1 MQYSI
6 QSVIA
11 LVLVSSAM
19 ASAYNNGSEERSL
32 KRACRTAARQ
42 GRQACRPD
50 RANREQC
57 MAKVESDLAQ
67 CLSGK
72 PQPPPTP
79 EPGPPAGPRSA
90 TVNILPDPDNASLVR
105 IQGTVTFT
113 QASEDASLVV
123 KANVT
128 GVPAGKHGWHVH
140 QSGNTFPNCGSA
152 GPHWNPFGV
161 NHGAPDAKV
170 RHEGDFGNFLAAED
184 GSFVATYT
192 DARATL
198 FGTNSI
204 IGRALVLHGGVDDLG
219 ITDNPLSITTG
230 NAGSRL
236 ACGVIGIS

>member
-1 MQYSI
+1 MDPK
-6 QSVIA
+6 
-11 LVLVSSAM
+11 
-19 ASAYNNGSEERSL
+19 RSL

-57 MAKVESDLAQ
+57 MAKVE
-67 CLSGK
+67 
-72 PQPPPTP
+72 
-79 EPGPPAGPRSA
+79 RSRQ
-90 TVNILPDPDNASLVR
+90 R
-105 IQGTVTFT
+105 ITCQNPGTVTFT

-161 NHGAPDAKV
+161 NHGGPDAKV

-184 GSFVATYT
+184 GSVATYT
-192 DARATL
+192 DARATYSAPTASL
-198 FGTNSI
+198 AEPWFYMAELMIWVSLTTHCPLLLEMLD
-204 IGRALVLHGGVDDLG
+204 LVLHV
-219 ITDNPLSITTG
+219 
-230 NAGSRL
+230 
-236 ACGVIGIS
+236 V